1 MPAPFGIYNLE
12 REREFHN
19 FHNFMRLSKLWKLWK
34 NALFSGKHRDTA
46 ANPSWAPC
54 EHSQSPDD
62 NSQDAAMI
70 LCQPDATC
78 AGRLHN
84 WSLFSTISTISTI
97 STSQKLWKLWKMNRF
112 LKLDIKLFAKP
123 YCVPSQRRRRA
134 QFDKIE
140 HVPGF
145 GGHVYIF
152 YPQFKMRDSVSTI
165 STISSKLWK
174 LWKMLV
180 ISQRSPVQSINAG
193 PGPGVPAAF
202 RNTSSE

>member
-1 MPAPFGIYNLE
+1 MKLW
-12 REREFHN
+12 
-19 FHNFMRLSKLWKLWK
+19 KLWKLWK
-34 NALFSGKHRDTA
+34 NALFSGKHRATTSNA
-46 ANPSWAPC
+46 SWAPC

-70 LCQPDATC
+70 LYQPDATS

-84 WSLFSTISTISTI
+84 WSLFFTISTI

-112 LKLDIKLFAKP
+112 LKLDIKLFAKS
-123 YCVPSQRRRRA
+123 YCVPSQCRRRA

-145 GGHVYIF
+145 GGHACIF
-152 YPQFKMRDSVSTI
+152 YPQFKMNDSI
-165 STISSKLWK
+165 STISSKLWKLWK

-180 ISQRSPVQSINAG
+180 ISQRGPV
-193 PGPGVPAAF
+193 
-202 RNTSSE
+202 